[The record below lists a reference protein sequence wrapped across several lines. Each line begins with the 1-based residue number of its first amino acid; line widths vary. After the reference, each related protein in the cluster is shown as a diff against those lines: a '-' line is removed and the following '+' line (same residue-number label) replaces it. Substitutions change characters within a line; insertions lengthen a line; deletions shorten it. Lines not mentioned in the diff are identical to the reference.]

1 MAKKRKTRTRT
12 RTVVRTV
19 RRGLISNSLV
29 AGAIGGAI
37 ASVIPD
43 DALWG
48 LGDGL
53 AVTAT
58 GYLMRNRTLQTLGA
72 FMLGAK
78 IPSMIGGL
86 FGGKKGGTSLSGFL

>member
-19 RRGLISNSLV
+19 RRGLISNSLI

-48 LGDGL
+48 FGDALG
-53 AVTAT
+53 VTAV
-58 GYLMRNRTLQTLGA
+58 GYLMRNKTLEVLGA
-72 FMLGAK
+72 FMLGSK
-78 IPSMIGGL
+78 LIPAFSGL
-86 FGGKKGGTSLSGFL
+86 FGKKGGTSPSGFL

>member
-1 MAKKRKTRTRT
+1 MAKRRKTKTRTRT
-12 RTVVRTV
+12 IVRTV
-19 RRGLISNSLV
+19 RRGLISNSLI

-53 AVTAT
+53 GVTAV

-72 FMLGAK
+72 FMIGAK
-78 IPSMIGGL
+78 LIPMVGGL
-86 FGGKKGGTSLSGFL
+86 FGKKGGTSPSGFL

>member
-12 RTVVRTV
+12 RTVTRVV
-19 RRGLISNSLV
+19 RRGLISNSLI

-48 LGDGL
+48 FGDGL
-53 AVTAT
+53 GVTAV
-58 GYLMRNRTLQTLGA
+58 GYLMRNKTLQTLGA
-72 FMLGAK
+72 FMIGAK
-78 IPSMIGGL
+78 IPSAIGGL
-86 FGGKKGGTSLSGFL
+86 FSGKKGGTSPSGFL

>member
-12 RTVVRTV
+12 RTVTRVV
-19 RRGLISNSLV
+19 RRGLISNSLI

-48 LGDGL
+48 FGDALG
-53 AVTAT
+53 VTAV
-58 GYLMRNRTLQTLGA
+58 GYLMRNKTLEVLGA
-72 FMLGAK
+72 FMLGSK
-78 IPSMIGGL
+78 LIPVMGGL
-86 FGGKKGGTSLSGFL
+86 FSGKKSGTSPSGFL

>member
-19 RRGLISNSLV
+19 RRGLISNSLI

-48 LGDGL
+48 FGDGL
-53 AVTAT
+53 GVTAV
-58 GYLMRNRTLQTLGA
+58 GYLMRNKTLQTLGA
-72 FMLGAK
+72 FMIGAK
-78 IPSMIGGL
+78 IPSAIGGI
-86 FGGKKGGTSLSGFL
+86 FGKKGGTSPSGFL

>member
-1 MAKKRKTRTRT
+1 MAKRRKTRTRT
-12 RTVVRTV
+12 RTVTRVV
-19 RRGLISNSLV
+19 RRGLISNSLI

-48 LGDGL
+48 FGDAL

-58 GYLMRNRTLQTLGA
+58 GYLMRNKTLEVLGA
-72 FMLGAK
+72 FMLGSK
-78 IPSMIGGL
+78 LIPAFGGL
-86 FGGKKGGTSLSGFL
+86 FGKKGGTSPSGFL